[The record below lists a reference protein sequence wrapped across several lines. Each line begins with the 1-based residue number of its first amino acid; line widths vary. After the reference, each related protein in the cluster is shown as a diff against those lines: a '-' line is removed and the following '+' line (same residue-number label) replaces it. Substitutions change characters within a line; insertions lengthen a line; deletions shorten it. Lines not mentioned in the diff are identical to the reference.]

1 MQFLR
6 NEAEQEARKL
16 LDDILRRRVIV
27 TPDVERIIRALVGY
41 LDRSP
46 KK

>member
-6 NEAEQEARKL
+6 NEAEQEARQL
-16 LDDILRRRVIV
+16 LEDIQRRRVIV
-27 TPDVERIIRALVGY
+27 TPDVERIIRALVGFF
-41 LDRSP
+41 DRSP